1 MNSSL
6 KPCPFCGSKYVAVR
20 STHRRDGISNTQYE
34 VYCMNCSAVGGS
46 RINETDARDDWNN
59 RVYPKQLIELPAM
72 PGDTLYE
79 IRKVCDTNDGRK
91 EEYKPNI
98 EYNEPCKYFEPAS
111 WYNEPDECKIR
122 YDSGKYDMDDIDYPD
137 LNLNIVCNECKNR
150 FCIQK
155 TKFEWGDIDKVVGTA
170 MYNEDTEPW
179 YRKYLTEEDA
189 KKALEEIL
197 KENNK

>member
-1 MNSSL
+1 MTL
-6 KPCPFCGSKYVAVR
+6 KEELTNIVSEANKISAWHKYNPKETIVDELIKSKV
-20 STHRRDGISNTQYE
+20 I
-34 VYCMNCSAVGGS
+34 
-46 RINETDARDDWNN
+46 I
-59 RVYPKQLIELPAM
+59 LPAM

-79 IRKVCDTNDGRK
+79 IRKVCDTNSGRK

-111 WYNEPDECKIR
+111 WYDEPDECKIR
-122 YDSGKYDMDDIDYPD
+122 YDSGQYDIDDIDYPD

-155 TKFEWGDIDKVVGTA
+155 TKFEWGDIDRVVGTA
-170 MYNEDTEPW
+170 MYREDTEPW

-189 KKALEEIL
+189 KAALEEIL
-197 KENNK
+197 NEQSI